1 MRELIFAY
9 LATRAEYAK
18 PKSCRRKL
26 VGPMRAYL
34 WRHGGALDGQCQDIL
49 KHAPPHALALIAER
63 ADAGAMLAD
72 FCARCGRCDW
82 GIMTAP
88 SELRVTSQA
97 PDTDPDADHGR

>member
-18 PKSCRRKL
+18 PKSCRNRL

-34 WRHGGALDGQCQDIL
+34 WRHGGALDGQWPG
-49 KHAPPHALALIAER
+49 APPHALALIAER

-82 GIMTAP
+82 GIMTTP
-88 SELRVTSQA
+88 PDLRVTGPA
-97 PDTDPDADHGR
+97 PDTDPDG